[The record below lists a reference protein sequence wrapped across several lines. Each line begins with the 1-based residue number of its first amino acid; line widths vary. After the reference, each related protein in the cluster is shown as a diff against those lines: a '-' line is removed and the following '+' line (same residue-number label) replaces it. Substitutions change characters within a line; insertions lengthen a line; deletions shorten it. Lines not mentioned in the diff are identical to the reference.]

1 MNIVE
6 FVSIV
11 FAILGGSIVVG
22 YGKHVGGYLASLA
35 FPTETVQVIINRFEM
50 GRKHGDDR

>member
-1 MNIVE
+1 MDIVE
-6 FVSIV
+6 FVSIA

-22 YGKHVGGYLASLA
+22 YGMRVGSYLASLE
-35 FPTETVQVIINRFEM
+35 FPIETVQIIINRFEM